1 MQAQAILDSTL
12 DMKRAGMT
20 QAQAEAIA
28 RTIIM
33 AVEPLARREEVA
45 TKADLSAL
53 RAEMASL
60 KKEIRTDS
68 TALRAE
74 MASLKK
80 ETRADSNTLRAE
92 MASLK
97 KETRADSNT
106 LRAEIV
112 SHKAET
118 KADLASLEKNLEIK
132 IATLHTRI
140 ESMKVWLLTGLLGMS
155 SGLIALAAS
164 IAWYAYRIA
173 V

>member
-60 KKEIRTDS
+60 KKE
-68 TALRAE
+68 
-74 MASLKK
+74 
-80 ETRADSNTLRAE
+80 TRADST
-92 MASLK
+92 
-97 KETRADSNT
+97 T

-118 KADLASLEKNLEIK
+118 KADLASLEKNLGIK
-132 IATLHTRI
+132 IAAVHTRI

>member
-20 QAQAEAIA
+20 RAQAEAIA
-28 RTIIM
+28 RTIIT
-33 AVEPLARREEVA
+33 AVEPLARREEVV

-60 KKEIRTDS
+60 KKEARADS
-68 TALRAE
+68 AELRAE
-74 MASLKK
+74 MASLKR
-80 ETRADSNTLRAE
+80 EARADSVE
-92 MASLK
+92 
-97 KETRADSNT
+97 
-106 LRAEIV
+106 LRAEIA

-155 SGLIALAAS
+155 SGLVALAAS
-164 IAWYAYRIA
+164 IAWYAYRI
-173 V
+173 VV

>member
-20 QAQAEAIA
+20 RAQAEAIA
-28 RTIIM
+28 RTIIT
-33 AVEPLARREEVA
+33 AVEPLARREEVV

-60 KKEIRTDS
+60 KKEARADS
-68 TALRAE
+68 AELRAE
-74 MASLKK
+74 MASLKR
-80 ETRADSNTLRAE
+80 EARADSVELRAE

-97 KETRADSNT
+97 REARADSVE
-106 LRAEIV
+106 LRAEIA

-155 SGLIALAAS
+155 SGLVALAAS
-164 IAWYAYRIA
+164 IAWYAYRI
-173 V
+173 VV

>member
-45 TKADLSAL
+45 TKADLSA
-53 RAEMASL
+53 
-60 KKEIRTDS
+60 
-68 TALRAE
+68 
-74 MASLKK
+74 
-80 ETRADSNTLRAE
+80 LRAE

>member
-28 RTIIM
+28 RTIVT

-45 TKADLSAL
+45 TKADWSAIK
-53 RAEMASL
+53 AEMASL
-60 KKEIRTDS
+60 KEEARADS

-80 ETRADSNTLRAE
+80 ETRADSTTL
-92 MASLK
+92 M
-97 KETRADSNT
+97 
-106 LRAEIV
+106 AEIV
-112 SHKAET
+112 CHKAET